1 MDSTAKI
8 MDIFYIPKQ
17 LPYFNLIMFLHL
29 VVGLGLRKLRL
40 MVFSIKIFVQK
51 KAKASLSL

>member
-1 MDSTAKI
+1 

-29 VVGLGLRKLRL
+29 VVGLGLRKSRL
-40 MVFSIKIFVQK
+40 MDFSIKILVQK
-51 KAKASLSL
+51 MAKASLSL